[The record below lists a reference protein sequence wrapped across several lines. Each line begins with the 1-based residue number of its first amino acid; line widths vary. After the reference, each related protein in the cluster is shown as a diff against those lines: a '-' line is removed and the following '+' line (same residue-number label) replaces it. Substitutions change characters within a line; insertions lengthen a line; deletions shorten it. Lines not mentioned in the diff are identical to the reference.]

1 MLVGLAA
8 AGVGLTVGGKAE
20 ASEAPRQIGALAI
33 AFAFVW
39 NNILDDDDKAAI
51 KQCAHQAVAS
61 LKRTFGGSSESVAA
75 IGGGNAT
82 IVFGVKR
89 YADGHLAIAAHM
101 DHNGQRAFA
110 HQGSAPHRRHPDL
123 QGHCNVIAGKA
134 HTWLVA
140 RGM

>member
-1 MLVGLAA
+1 MLAGLAA
-8 AGVGLTVGGKAE
+8 AGVGMTVGGEAE
-20 ASEAPRQIGALAI
+20 ASEAPRQIMALGL
-33 AFAFVW
+33 AFAFIW
-39 NNILDDDDKAAI
+39 NNVLDDDDKATI

-61 LKRTFGGSSESVAA
+61 LKRAFGGSSESVAA

-82 IVFGVKR
+82 IVFGVRKQP
-89 YADGHLAIAAHM
+89 DGHLAIAAHM

-123 QGHCNVIAGKA
+123 QAHCNQIAGKA
-134 HTWLVA
+134 HLWLSA